1 MGMTIEQA
9 QAMLKSY
16 LHGSTGYTG
25 SLRDAI
31 DTVLPI
37 VEKYQLMQADY
48 ETRFRADMVAILTD
62 IQMEIDEQWEITWKS
77 DYKGGYKDGCVKAND
92 IIQQKINVLRA
103 GTEGK

>member
-9 QAMLKSY
+9 KAMLSSY

-37 VEKYQLMQADY
+37 VEKYQKIEQICKENCDLF
-48 ETRFRADMVAILTD
+48 TTGAIEKVKKVL
-62 IQMEIDEQWEITWKS
+62 E
-77 DYKGGYKDGCVKAND
+77 DGN
-92 IIQQKINVLRA
+92 
-103 GTEGK
+103 

>member
-9 QAMLKSY
+9 KAMLSSY

-37 VEKYQLMQADY
+37 VEKYQK
-48 ETRFRADMVAILTD
+48 
-62 IQMEIDEQWEITWKS
+62 IQEIATTLEWEKEVSYQSVIAMMNIREVLE
-77 DYKGGYKDGCVKAND
+77 DGN
-92 IIQQKINVLRA
+92 
-103 GTEGK
+103 